1 MNAIAENVRR
11 PLILLA
17 EDEAIIA
24 IELAESLIDAG
35 FQVAGPFATC
45 AEAEEWLKS
54 GEPDAAILDNLL
66 KDGLCHALAAELSS
80 RDVPLIV
87 FSGQDA
93 PDGSSADWKAT
104 WVTKPVATPILIEL
118 LKPLI
123 PPQGRKPW
131 SKSS

>member
-1 MNAIAENVRR
+1 MNAIAENVRH

-66 KDGLCHALAAELSS
+66 KDGPCHALAAELSS
-80 RDVPLIV
+80 RDVALIV

-118 LKPLI
+118 LKPFI
-123 PPQGRKPW
+123 APTEPQTVE
-131 SKSS
+131 